1 MPKPYLLLT
10 ILWCIC
16 LRCIYAQDPSFIGPV
31 SYSLANLRSLDHSPW
46 AVFNNASLTTESR
59 NYSGAIAYQNRF
71 LIKELGARAIAL
83 NVPSNLGVFSGAVLQ
98 SGYSKSLLSRYGLSF
113 SKSFG
118 PQTAAF
124 FQYNY
129 ISHHFEAAD
138 RSDGFYSAFGLH
150 QKVSKAVE
158 LGVLIENAEQ
168 AKISMGQSTYA
179 IPSIYCL
186 GVQWNNGSWANVFA
200 EVEKEMDYELVYK
213 CAIEL
218 DVSDVVKLRC
228 GVRGKPVELSFGAGF
243 LISKLIVDAAFSYHR
258 QLGLSS
264 CLGLQYSIDR
274 KVR

>member
-10 ILWCIC
+10 VIWCVS
-16 LRCIYAQDPSFIGPV
+16 LRCVNAQDPSFIGPV
-31 SYSLANLRSLDHSPW
+31 GSSLANVRTLDHSSW
-46 AVFNNASLTTESR
+46 AVFNNASIIAESL
-59 NYSGAIAYQNRF
+59 NYSGAVAYQNRF
-71 LIKELGARAIAL
+71 LIKELGSRAIAL
-83 NVPSNLGVFSGAVLQ
+83 NVPINLGVFSGAVLQ

-113 SKSFG
+113 SKSLG
-118 PQTAAF
+118 PETAAF

-129 ISHHFEAAD
+129 ISHHFEATE

-150 QKVSKAVE
+150 QKISKAVE

-179 IPSIYCL
+179 IPSFYCL
-186 GVQWNNGSWANVFA
+186 GLQWNNGSWANVFA
-200 EVEKEMDYELVYK
+200 EVEKEIDYQLVYK

-218 DVSDVVKLRC
+218 EVRDVVKLRG

-243 LISKLIVDAAFSYHR
+243 LISKLKVDAAFSYHK